1 MKWSP
6 RTLRIGLNAYGP
18 YLGAGVNV
26 TYIANDWR
34 EVRVSMKLRWYNRNA
49 VGTHFGGSLYTMV
62 DPHLMLMLMN
72 LLGDGYIV
80 WDKAAQIDFKKPGRG
95 TVYSTIRISD
105 EDLDLIRR
113 ETAGGKTFLPE
124 FDLEIVDGNEN
135 LIAAVKKTLYV
146 REKSE
151 RDRPS
156 GRVN

>member
-6 RTLRIGLNAYGP
+6 RILKAVLNIYGP
-18 YLGAGVNV
+18 YLGAGVKV
-26 TYIANDWR
+26 TYIADDWR

-72 LLGDGYIV
+72 LLGEGYVV

-95 TVYSTIRISD
+95 VVHSTIRVTD

-124 FDLEIVDGNEN
+124 FDLRIVDGNEN
-135 LIAAVKKTLYV
+135 LIASVTKTLYV
-146 REKSE
+146 RKKSDSDRLPE
-151 RDRPS
+151 R
-156 GRVN
+156 VT